1 MTGAGSTYMFC
12 LLQSARLAE
21 PPAPPSADKLPDSD
35 ALAAAFALASALD
48 VEPLELLSVFVK
60 VDGTEGVE
68 GGVQVG
74 QLVPPFLQVVA
85 NEAALARAS
94 TAATMRWVVFKVG
107 FRGGNSLRYG
117 MTLLMRYVT
126 PPSTSV

>member
-1 MTGAGSTYMFC
+1 MFC

-48 VEPLELLSVFVK
+48 VEPLELLSVFVE

-85 NEAALARAS
+85 SEAALARAS
-94 TAATMRWVVFKVG
+94 AAATMRWVVFKVS
-107 FRGGNSLRYG
+107 FRGVNSLGYG